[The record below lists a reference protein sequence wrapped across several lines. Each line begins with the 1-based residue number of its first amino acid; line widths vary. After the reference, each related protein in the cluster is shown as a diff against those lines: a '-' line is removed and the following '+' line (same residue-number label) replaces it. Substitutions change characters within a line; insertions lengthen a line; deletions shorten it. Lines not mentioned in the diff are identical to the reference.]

1 MEENTSM
8 TCHLTD
14 TQYKVLIG
22 IRSTIAIISLLACLF
37 VVGLIILFKK
47 YLFRYQR
54 MILYLDIVLMLYTVN
69 QAINSFSY
77 QLASDL
83 PTYCKILGFFDL
95 YSGLSVVVA
104 ITCFT
109 IDIFLQVSC
118 HVNTTTK
125 YEVAYVFL
133 MFLSPIIITW
143 IPFYT
148 QSYGF
153 AGAWCWIRTFKDH
166 KKCIIDDTAI
176 SLQLLLYYIPLFI
189 LYPILFLL
197 LLITLCRLYRQRY
210 NYDAQVDPHAPQRR
224 TALRKEIKLLL
235 PYPFIVLLTK
245 LVPLFT
251 RVYRVFAPE
260 TDSHGVFALWIVDAF
275 FISIT
280 GAVIAVSF
288 SFTPGVREQ
297 LKLSH
302 IRAACRELIC
312 WRRHRVREYTAAEV
326 VRSDS
331 RSYSFTLSGSINP
344 QNVSPLL
351 TELENEELSTVYR
364 ELED

>member
-1 MEENTSM
+1 MEESTNL

-22 IRSTIAIISLLACLF
+22 IRSSIAIISFLACLF
-37 VVGLIILFKK
+37 VIGHIVLFKK

-54 MILYLDIVLMLYTVN
+54 MILYLDIVLILYTVIE
-69 QAINSFSY
+69 AINSFSY
-77 QLASDL
+77 DLAAHL
-83 PTYCKILGFFDL
+83 LTYCKILGFLEL
-95 YSGLSVVVA
+95 YISLSVVVA

-109 IDIFLQVSC
+109 IDIFLKVSC
-118 HVNTTTK
+118 QVNTDTK
-125 YEVAYVFL
+125 HEVVYILL
-133 MFLSPIIITW
+133 MFLSPILVTW

-153 AGAWCWIRTFKDH
+153 AGAWCWIKTFQDKSCTRDS
-166 KKCIIDDTAI
+166 TAVA
-176 SLQLLLYYIPLFI
+176 LQFLLYYIPLFI

-210 NYDAQVDPHAPQRR
+210 NYTAQVDPHAPQRR

-235 PYPFIVLLTK
+235 PYPFIILLTK

-251 RVYRVFAPE
+251 RVYRIYAAD
-260 TDSHGVFALWIVDAF
+260 TDTQGAFALWIVDAF

-288 SFTPGVREQ
+288 SFNPGVREQ
-297 LKLSH
+297 LKWAQ

-312 WRRHRVREYTAAEV
+312 WHRHRVREYTAAEV

-331 RSYSFTLSGSINP
+331 RSLSFTLSGSINTE
-344 QNVSPLL
+344 NVSPLL
-351 TELENEELSTVYR
+351 TEFENEELSTAYR

>member
-1 MEENTSM
+1 MEESTNL

-22 IRSTIAIISLLACLF
+22 IRSSIAIISFLACLF
-37 VVGLIILFKK
+37 VIGLIVLFKK

-54 MILYLDIVLMLYTVN
+54 MILYLDIVLMLYTIN

-77 QLASDL
+77 DLAAHL
-83 PTYCKILGFFDL
+83 LTYCKILGFIDL
-95 YSGLSVVVA
+95 YNGLSVVVA

-109 IDIFLQVSC
+109 IDIFLKVSC
-118 HVNTTTK
+118 QVNTNTK
-125 YEVAYVFL
+125 YEVVYVLL
-133 MFLSPIIITW
+133 MFLSPLLVTW

-148 QSYGF
+148 NSYGF
-153 AGAWCWIRTFKDH
+153 AGAWCWIKTFKDRT
-166 KKCIIDDTAI
+166 KCIRDSTAVA
-176 SLQLLLYYIPLFI
+176 LQFLLYYIPLFI
-189 LYPILFLL
+189 LFPILFLL

-210 NYDAQVDPHAPQRR
+210 NYDAQVDPQAPQRR
-224 TALRKEIKLLL
+224 SALRKEIKLLL

-251 RVYRVFAPE
+251 RVYRIFAAD
-260 TDSHGVFALWIVDAF
+260 TDSQGVFALWILDAF
-275 FISIT
+275 FISIA
-280 GAVIAVSF
+280 GAVIAVLF

-297 LKLSH
+297 LKWSQ
-302 IRAACRELIC
+302 IRAAFRELIC

-331 RSYSFTLSGSINP
+331 RSYSFTLSGSVNP
-344 QNVSPLL
+344 KNVSSLL
-351 TELENEELSTVYR
+351 TELENEELSTAYR